1 MYRIR
6 RFGVVKTATVVA
18 IMYMVIVGVF
28 VAPFAL
34 LGLLIAPSQGGAGT
48 AAGIV
53 AFGLLAIFGY
63 GLLGWV
69 FTAVAAAIYNLAAR
83 WVGGIEVEIEHVV
96 PPAPPP
102 DWMVTSTGPT
112 TPPPTSAAPPA
123 ASPTAPPS
131 PPPAPPSTPPPS
143 TPPAAG

>member
-6 RFGVVKTATVVA
+6 RFGVIKTATVVA

-102 DWMVTSTGPT
+102 DWMLTSTGPT
-112 TPPPTSAAPPA
+112 PPPPS
-123 ASPTAPPS
+123 S
-131 PPPAPPSTPPPS
+131 PPPPASPPASTPPPS

>member
-6 RFGVVKTATVVA
+6 RFGVIKTATVVA

-102 DWMVTSTGPT
+102 DWMLTSTGPT
-112 TPPPTSAAPPA
+112 PPRPS
-123 ASPTAPPS
+123 S
-131 PPPAPPSTPPPS
+131 PPPPASPPASTPPPS

>member
-69 FTAVAAAIYNLAAR
+69 FTALAAAIYNLAAR

-102 DWMVTSTGPT
+102 DWLLTSTGPT
-112 TPPPTSAAPPA
+112 PPPS
-123 ASPTAPPS
+123 SS
-131 PPPAPPSTPPPS
+131 PPPPASPPAPTPPPS
-143 TPPAAG
+143 TPPAAS

>member
-6 RFGVVKTATVVA
+6 RFGVIKTATVVA

-102 DWMVTSTGPT
+102 DWLLTSTGP
-112 TPPPTSAAPPA
+112 PPPQPSN
-123 ASPTAPPS
+123 S
-131 PPPAPPSTPPPS
+131 PPPPASPPAPAPPPS

>member
-6 RFGVVKTATVVA
+6 RFGVMKTATVVA
-18 IMYMVIVGVF
+18 IMYMVVVGVF

-34 LGLLIAPSQGGAGT
+34 LGLLLAPSQGGGGT

-53 AFGLLAIFGY
+53 AIGLLAIFGY
-63 GLLGWV
+63 GLAGWV
-69 FTAVAAAIYNLAAR
+69 FTAVAVAVYNLAAR

-96 PPAPPP
+96 LPTPPP
-102 DWMVTSTGPT
+102 DWMLTSTGPSPAPA
-112 TPPPTSAAPPA
+112 TPPPSAAPP
-123 ASPTAPPS
+123 PS
-131 PPPAPPSTPPPS
+131 TPPPSTPPPS

>member
-6 RFGVVKTATVVA
+6 RFGVIKTATVVA

-102 DWMVTSTGPT
+102 DWMLTSTGPT
-112 TPPPTSAAPPA
+112 PSPPS
-123 ASPTAPPS
+123 S
-131 PPPAPPSTPPPS
+131 PPPASTPPPP